1 MFKNIW
7 TPSQSHAKPR
17 AAEGPWAT
25 PALRPFPIMPS
36 PQHSDQRISLEQTD
50 HHMVQHFFGFVHA
63 CPIRFT
69 LKCLDYPGFIIV
81 SYFCGWLWFIHDLFI
96 YWFHG
101 LWWFVYF
108 CWLIHACFLM
118 FYRFRCC
125 FDSPETA
132 AKAPPRSCWC
142 CRQSPVPWRCLCRS
156 LRPGPWMIEGEQNHG
171 IYWEF
176 TGNYWENPILKYG
189 NPYYDRELRRIP
201 WELFI
206 SFHGMNRCVLLLIC
220 VPYWMIIQYNHD
232 ESSFCL
238 HGSGGI
244 NKFESGWQY
253 PEAN

>member
-50 HHMVQHFFGFVHA
+50 HHMVQHVFLVCPCLSFQVH
-63 CPIRFT
+63 P
-69 LKCLDYPGFIIV
+69 KMV
-81 SYFCGWLWFIHDLFI
+81 SLSWFHSCFLFLWLIMSYSWFIYIFVS
-96 YWFHG
+96 
-101 LWWFVYF
+101 WFVMVCVYLLVDLCLF
-108 CWLIHACFLM
+108 SHVLSFSWLFWFPWDGRQGSTTVMLM
-118 FYRFRCC
+118 LQTVS
-125 FDSPETA
+125 SPMAMSLPMPST
-132 AKAPPRSCWC
+132 WTMDD
-142 CRQSPVPWRCLCRS
+142 WRRTKS
-156 LRPGPWMIEGEQNHG
+156 W

-176 TGNYWENPILKYG
+176 TGNYWENPILRYG

>member
-1 MFKNIW
+1 MD
-7 TPSQSHAKPR
+7 
-17 AAEGPWAT
+17 
-25 PALRPFPIMPS
+25 PFPVTRQAQGGRGTMSNSSLETVSDHAVAPAFWPAHLLRADGPSHGPTFFWVCPCLSYQIHPKMFRLSWFHNCFLFLWLIMIYSWFIYIFVSWFVMVCVFLLVDSCLFSHVLSFSLLFWFPWDGRQGSTTVMLMLQTVSSPMAMSLPMPS
-36 PQHSDQRISLEQTD
+36 TWTMDD
-50 HHMVQHFFGFVHA
+50 
-63 CPIRFT
+63 
-69 LKCLDYPGFIIV
+69 
-81 SYFCGWLWFIHDLFI
+81 
-96 YWFHG
+96 
-101 LWWFVYF
+101 
-108 CWLIHACFLM
+108 
-118 FYRFRCC
+118 
-125 FDSPETA
+125 
-132 AKAPPRSCWC
+132 
-142 CRQSPVPWRCLCRS
+142 WRRTKS
-156 LRPGPWMIEGEQNHG
+156 W